1 MKRKIYSKLLDW
13 KNKPERLPLLLYGA
27 RQTGKTYILTEFG
40 RQHYDNIAYVNF
52 EQSTPARMIFDGDL
66 SPTRIIEL
74 LNSVLEIN
82 IQPNKTLLI
91 FDEIQACDRALTA
104 LKYFAEQASGYHIVA
119 AGSLLGV
126 AVNRENFSFPVGK
139 VQIETLYSM
148 DFEEY
153 LWARGKQ
160 SLVKEI
166 RSCFIARTAIDE
178 ALHIH
183 LLEIL
188 KEYLLIGG
196 MPAVVKEYLIA
207 KSYQKAADIQSWIL
221 SSYVVDMTKYATASE
236 SAKIR
241 AAFATLPMQ
250 LAKDNQ
256 KFQYKLIKKGASAT
270 HFGVAID
277 WLESSGVVIK
287 CRKVNSGYTPLS
299 MYTDMS
305 GFKLFPADVG
315 LFCSMAGILLADVA
329 GVNDS
334 IGKTRGILAECYM
347 AQCLAV
353 STKQLYYWES
363 DGIAEVDFVIVN
375 NGLAIP
381 VEVKSSTNTRS
392 RSLEVYRKRYNPGYV
407 IRISEKNFGFENR
420 IFSVPLYAA
429 FLI

>member
-1 MKRKIYSKLLDW
+1 MKRKIYNKLFAW
-13 KNKPERLPLLLYGA
+13 KNKPDRLPLLLYGA

-40 RQHYDNIAYVNF
+40 RQHYSNIAYVNF

-66 SPTRIIEL
+66 LPSRIIEL
-74 LNSVLEIN
+74 LSSVLEIE
-82 IQPNKTLLI
+82 IKPDKTLLF

-104 LKYFAEQASGYHIVA
+104 LKYFAEQANDYHIVA

-126 AVNRENFSFPVGK
+126 AVNREKFSFPVGK
-139 VQIETLYSM
+139 VQIETLYPM

-153 LWARGKQ
+153 LWARGKKG
-160 SLVKEI
+160 LVKEI
-166 RSCFIARTAIDE
+166 HSCFAERKAVEE
-178 ALHIH
+178 ALHVH
-183 LLEIL
+183 LLEVL
-188 KEYLLIGG
+188 REYLLIGG

-207 KSYQKAADIQSWIL
+207 KDYQKAADIQRWIL

-305 GFKLFPADVG
+305 AFKLFPADVG
-315 LFCSMAGILLADVA
+315 LFCSMAGILLADVV
-329 GVNDS
+329 GVNDNT
-334 IGKTRGILAECYM
+334 GKTRGILAECYV
-347 AQCLAV
+347 AQCLSA
-353 STKQLYYWES
+353 SGAQLYYWES
-363 DGIAEVDFVIVN
+363 DGIAEIDFVIVD
-375 NGLAIP
+375 NGMAIP
-381 VEVKSSTNTRS
+381 LEVKSSVNTRA

-407 IRISEKNFGFENR
+407 IRISEKNFGFDNG
-420 IFSVPLYAA
+420 IFSIPLYAA
-429 FLI
+429 FLV